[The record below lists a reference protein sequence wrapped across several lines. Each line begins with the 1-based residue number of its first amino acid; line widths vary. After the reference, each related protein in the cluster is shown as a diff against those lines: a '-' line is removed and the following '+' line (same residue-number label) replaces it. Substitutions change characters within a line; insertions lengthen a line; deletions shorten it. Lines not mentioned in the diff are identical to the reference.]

1 MNISKQL
8 KNYRKKLDISQ
19 EGLAEIVHVSRQT
32 ISNWEND
39 KSYPD
44 LQSLVLLSE
53 YFEISL
59 DELVKGDIV
68 IMKDELGRNEM
79 QKLTIWSIVNF
90 MVVAFSTVFFV
101 KFKSII
107 PAITL
112 ILGLFLMFW
121 IAWKI
126 EKIKENK
133 DIKTYEEIMA
143 YMKKQEIPKIEEKE
157 RKKKIWV
164 QGIVYTLISGVIGF
178 VTAYI
183 LMKLIY

>member
-19 EGLAEIVHVSRQT
+19 EGLAEIIHVSRQT

-39 KSYPD
+39 KSYPN

-79 QKLTIWSIVNF
+79 KKLTICSILSYIVT
-90 MVVAFSTVFFV
+90 AFSVVFFV

-107 PAITL
+107 PVITL
-112 ILGLFLMFW
+112 ILGVFLMFW
-121 IAWKI
+121 TAWKI
-126 EKIKENK
+126 EKIKKNK

-143 YMKKQEIPKIEEKE
+143 YMKKQEIPKIEKKE
-157 RKKKIWV
+157 RTKKIWV
-164 QGIVYTLISGVIGF
+164 QRIVYTLISGVIGF
-178 VTAYI
+178 ITTYI